1 MMKTFVGRFLATTL
15 AFALGTFIGLM
26 AFMAT
31 MIIIELF

>member
-1 MMKTFVGRFLATTL
+1 MESLVNKFVMTVL

-31 MIIIELF
+31 MVIIELF